1 MMEEKTLWQ
10 GGPSQLVNLGLF
22 IVCGLLC
29 WTVIPAIMIIAAYLR
44 TKNTIYELTNQR
56 LRITTGTLSR
66 RVDEIE
72 LYRVKDSTVVEPFM
86 LRSQGLG
93 NVVVIS
99 SDMSTPGVVL
109 LAISNP
115 RAVREKLRT
124 AVELRRDQKRVR
136 VAEME

>member
-1 MMEEKTLWQ
+1 MEEKTLWQ

-124 AVELRRDQKRVR
+124 AVESRRDQKRVR